1 MLLSRQA
8 AHFWLGSSPSVLG
21 GLASGSTRRP
31 ARGRLKRN
39 TITHNGFDNV
49 IICGATLQLRQSL
62 SDCMED
68 GRK

>member
-1 MLLSRQA
+1 MGRIFVLARHLR
-8 AHFWLGSSPSVLG
+8 FWAVSP
-21 GLASGSTRRP
+21 LARHDDP
-31 ARGRLKRN
+31 LGRLKRN
-39 TITHNGFDNV
+39 TITLDGFDNV